1 MEQVFYDDGAGA
13 SNGDDTIELMVA
25 VTQQVQQLKKKCSH
39 KNIQIM
45 RQHLVTLFIISIY
58 SLIFIYYIILVTI

>member
-25 VTQQVQQLKKKCSH
+25 VTQQVQQLKEKCSH
-39 KNIQIM
+39 KNIQIT
-45 RQHLVTLFIISIY
+45 RQHLVTLFIIYIY
-58 SLIFIYYIILVTI
+58 SLIYCIILVTI